1 MYKNILF
8 LSLLLLAAD
17 YSHAQVAPSQTEP
30 FYVNLFIGA
39 DKTIYVETEMANFNE
54 VEKKVSQLIRN
65 RPFKI
70 DQEVIYR
77 IFADENLKLGY
88 IMDVHREM
96 LKAGNAPTQKYL
108 LNTTQLNIDGRNW
121 FKAIDLKQGQKF

>member
-1 MYKNILF
+1 
-8 LSLLLLAAD
+8 
-17 YSHAQVAPSQTEP
+17 
-30 FYVNLFIGA
+30 
-39 DKTIYVETEMANFNE
+39 MANFNE

-88 IMDVHREM
+88 IMDIHGEM
-96 LKAGNAPTQKYL
+96 SKAGNAPTQKCL
-108 LNTTQLNIDGRNW
+108 LNTTQLNIDGRDW
-121 FKAIDLKQGQKF
+121 FKAIDLKEIKKND